1 MSKTKP
7 KVVKKGKKRMDID
20 AFIEDELKN
29 LDPSGSSNKVKLSK
43 SSIKGIKKNPA
54 LIKPAFATKKIKK
67 RVSVQE
73 EPILMNESEHQERPV
88 SKYKSRPFKPTKI
101 TTKSG
106 VQPIMVPAHET
117 AERMRPVGPSKLLE
131 VKTRAKNRLFDEP
144 ATKVKQHASDDS
156 YDEDFEK
163 YDEDFESESEAKTKK
178 KIIKFNNQSK
188 PNLTATNTNSMV
200 ASNGFNNKNVN
211 SPVAKAEGGFAQ
223 NRGIV
228 MNKRKTDNALSNKQY
243 ERIENLRPLIEIEY
257 EEYHNQLNLKPQ
269 NAQDMY
275 FNKLQTHKIH
285 NEMVQSNDD
294 NIDRDVQTDAIE
306 ETDVACQAPED
317 LFVVDKT
324 VITNTVQDLN
334 GFINRITPTMEVVLD
349 ENIQLLDLLNPAA
362 QNKNPVEKKAEV
374 TCPNDLLI
382 VLKSKIAY
390 IS

>member
-1 MSKTKP
+1 
-7 KVVKKGKKRMDID
+7 
-20 AFIEDELKN
+20 
-29 LDPSGSSNKVKLSK
+29 
-43 SSIKGIKKNPA
+43 
-54 LIKPAFATKKIKK
+54 
-67 RVSVQE
+67 
-73 EPILMNESEHQERPV
+73 
-88 SKYKSRPFKPTKI
+88 
-101 TTKSG
+101 
-106 VQPIMVPAHET
+106 
-117 AERMRPVGPSKLLE
+117 
-131 VKTRAKNRLFDEP
+131 
-144 ATKVKQHASDDS
+144 
-156 YDEDFEK
+156 
-163 YDEDFESESEAKTKK
+163 
-178 KIIKFNNQSK
+178 
-188 PNLTATNTNSMV
+188 LTATNTNSMV

-211 SPVAKAEGGFAQ
+211 SPKTKAEGGFAQ

-228 MNKRKTDNALSNKQY
+228 MNKRKTNNELSNKQY
-243 ERIENLRPLIEIEY
+243 ERIENLRPLIEIEC

-294 NIDRDVQTDAIE
+294 NINRDVQTDPIE
-306 ETDVACQAPED
+306 ETEVACQAPED
-317 LFVVDKT
+317 LFVVDKN
-324 VITNTVQDLN
+324 VVTNTVQDLN

>member
-7 KVVKKGKKRMDID
+7 KVIKKGKKRMDID

-29 LDPSGSSNKVKLSK
+29 LDPSGSSNKVTLSK
-43 SSIKGIKKNPA
+43 SSIKGSKKNPA
-54 LIKPAFATKKIKK
+54 LIKPAFASKKIKK
-67 RVSVQE
+67 RE
-73 EPILMNESEHQERPV
+73 PIPDEPILMNESEHQERPV
-88 SKYKSRPFKPTKI
+88 SKYKTRPFKPTKI
-101 TTKSG
+101 TAKSG
-106 VQPIMVPAHET
+106 VQPVMIPAQET
-117 AERMRPVGPSKLLE
+117 AEKMRPVGPSKLLE

-144 ATKVKQHASDDS
+144 ASKVKQHGSDDS
-156 YDEDFEK
+156 YDEDFEN
-163 YDEDFESESEAKTKK
+163 YDEDFESESEAKPKK
-178 KIIKFNNQSK
+178 KVIKFNNQSK
-188 PNLTATNTNSMV
+188 PNLTTTNTNSMV
-200 ASNGFNNKNVN
+200 ASN
-211 SPVAKAEGGFAQ
+211 GFAQ

-228 MNKRKTDNALSNKQY
+228 MNKRKTNNALSNKQY

-285 NEMVQSNDD
+285 NEMIQSNDD
-294 NIDRDVQTDAIE
+294 NINRDVQTDAIE
-306 ETDVACQAPED
+306 ETEVACQAPED
-317 LFVVDKT
+317 LFVVDKN

>member
-7 KVVKKGKKRMDID
+7 KVIKKGKKRMDID

-29 LDPSGSSNKVKLSK
+29 LDPSGSSNKVTLSK
-43 SSIKGIKKNPA
+43 SSIKGSKKNPA
-54 LIKPAFATKKIKK
+54 LIKPAFASKKIKK
-67 RVSVQE
+67 RE
-73 EPILMNESEHQERPV
+73 PIPDEPILMNESEHQERPV
-88 SKYKSRPFKPTKI
+88 SKYKTRPFKPTKI
-101 TTKSG
+101 TAKSG
-106 VQPIMVPAHET
+106 VQPVMIPAQET
-117 AERMRPVGPSKLLE
+117 AEKMRPVGPSKLLE

-144 ATKVKQHASDDS
+144 ASKVKQHGSDDS
-156 YDEDFEK
+156 YDEDFEN
-163 YDEDFESESEAKTKK
+163 YDEDFESESEAKPKK
-178 KIIKFNNQSK
+178 KVIKFNNQSK
-188 PNLTATNTNSMV
+188 PNLTTTNTNSMV
-200 ASNGFNNKNVN
+200 ASN
-211 SPVAKAEGGFAQ
+211 GFAQ

-228 MNKRKTDNALSNKQY
+228 MNKRKTNNALSNKQY

-285 NEMVQSNDD
+285 NEMIQSNDD
-294 NIDRDVQTDAIE
+294 NINRDVQTDAIE
-306 ETDVACQAPED
+306 ETEVACQAPED
-317 LFVVDKT
+317 LFVVDKN
-324 VITNTVQDLN
+324 VVTNTVQDLN